1 MASTRGLVVDDH
13 TYMRAAMVDCLQQAG
28 LEPVL
33 DADTLAAAREIAAGP
48 PVGLVVL
55 DLRLPDG
62 SALEIIPT
70 LRATGA
76 RVLCFTSADDGYS
89 VRSAYAAGASGYLLK
104 SAAHDTVTHAVR
116 EVLAGR
122 VYADPTVAALLVQ
135 GVQEAPKGDGT
146 PLTRREISVLELVA
160 EGLSNPEIAERLAIA
175 PLSVK
180 SHLARI
186 GRKLGV
192 GDRTQMVTAAMR
204 AEVLR

>member
-1 MASTRGLVVDDH
+1 MLTGLVVDDH
-13 TYMRAAMVDCLQQAG
+13 TYMRSAMVGCLGG
-28 LEPVL
+28 LGVDRVRDVATLADARAAVLTEPV
-33 DADTLAAAREIAAGP
+33 DII
-48 PVGLVVL
+48 VL

-62 SALEIIPT
+62 SALEVIPT
-70 LRATGA
+70 LRSSGA

-104 SAAHDTVTHAVR
+104 SAPHDTVEQAVR

-122 VYADPTVAALLVQ
+122 VYADPTVAMLLVQ
-135 GVQEAPKGDGT
+135 GVQEAPLGDGS
-146 PLTRREISVLELVA
+146 PLTRREVAVLELVA
-160 EGLSNPEIAERLAIA
+160 DGRSNPEIADELGIA

-186 GRKLGV
+186 GRKLGT
-192 GDRTQMVTAAMR
+192 GDRTQMVAAAMR

>member
-1 MASTRGLVVDDH
+1 MASTGGLVVDDH
-13 TYMRAAMVDCLQQAG
+13 TYMRAAMVACLQEAG
-28 LEPVL
+28 LSPVL
-33 DADTLAAAREIAAGP
+33 DTDSLAAARELATGTPLA
-48 PVGLVVL
+48 LVVL

-62 SALEIIPT
+62 SGLDVIPA

-104 SAAHDTVTHAVR
+104 SATHDTVLHGVR

-135 GVQEAPKGDGT
+135 GVQEAPRGDGT

-160 EGLSNPEIAERLAIA
+160 EGKSNPEIAEQLGIA